1 MRTAAVVLWV
11 LVAAAAATVV
21 LDLYATDVVSVIK
34 NGSGPGCPG
43 MDPSYLGACK

>member
-1 MRTAAVVLWV
+1 MRAAAVVLWV
-11 LVAAAAATVV
+11 LVATAAATVV
-21 LDLYATDVVSVIK
+21 LDLYAADVVSVIK

>member
-1 MRTAAVVLWV
+1 MRAAAVVLWV
-11 LVAAAAATVV
+11 LVATAAATVV
-21 LDLYATDVVSVIK
+21 LDLHATDVVSVVK

>member
-1 MRTAAVVLWV
+1 MRTAVIILRM
-11 LVAAAAATVV
+11 LVAAAAAAVV

-43 MDPSYLGACK
+43 MDPAYLGACK